1 MEEEIKGLLFGE
13 ILGQEI
19 FYNQFDTEL
28 VERLMQLGKFSVIRR
43 IVKVINVL
51 CLTITIIVVIGR
63 DFFRSICALFSI
75 AAIHWYC
82 D

>member
-1 MEEEIKGLLFGE
+1 VEEEIKGLLFGE

-51 CLTITIIVVIGR
+51 CLTITIIVVIGEVVLQNQR
-63 DFFRSICALFSI
+63 VFTTEANMK
-75 AAIHWYC
+75 
-82 D
+82 